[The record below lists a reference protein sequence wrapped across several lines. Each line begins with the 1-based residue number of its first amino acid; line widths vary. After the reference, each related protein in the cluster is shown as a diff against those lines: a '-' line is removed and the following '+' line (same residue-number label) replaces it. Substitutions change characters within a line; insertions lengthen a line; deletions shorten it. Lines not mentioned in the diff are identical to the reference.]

1 MVRTDEPVDARGME
15 EGTATMDADPMD
27 EQRDDEQGGPLP
39 PPVPPPPGTTASW
52 WLTPVARDPDAGH
65 AGGVVAGLCRSYGF
79 DLKTTRIALVIASLV
94 LPAIILLYVAAW
106 VLLPPRPEQA
116 VPLRDVVVDRRRLP
130 LMIAIGIA
138 LAVGSLGSF
147 GSWFLFGGLPW
158 GVGLIALGVL
168 LWAAPNIA
176 WRSRTDVPTQPL
188 PPMGSVAGHRSAPS
202 SFAPTPYASLGIPPM
217 PEPTRPACRWVPV
230 VPIAIAVAWTMVAIA
245 SIGDALDWWDA
256 SVLGVTIAFLA
267 ILQAG
272 IVLGAIVNRSWIGL
286 PFFLLLAVPMAF
298 LLITQP
304 NLDGGIGKRT
314 HAPTTLE
321 QAQQPQSL
329 GVGELTLDLSGVPA
343 TEGSIAVR
351 AEVGIGRLHVI
362 VPDDVVIE
370 LTSELGAGHL
380 VIEGDEISSGLRQS
394 AEHSDSPSVSSNADR
409 RVVALDLEV
418 GAGEIAV
425 DRSAGGEG

>member
-1 MVRTDEPVDARGME
+1 MVRTNVQADARGME
-15 EGTATMDADPMD
+15 EGTATMDSDPMD
-27 EQRDDEQGGPLP
+27 EQRDHEQGGPLP

-94 LPAIILLYVAAW
+94 LPAILLLYIAAW

-130 LMIAIGIA
+130 LMVAIGIA

-176 WRSRTDVPTQPL
+176 WRSRTDVPVQPL
-188 PPMGSVAGHRSAPS
+188 PPMGSGAGRRSAPTTY
-202 SFAPTPYASLGIPPM
+202 APLGIPPL
-217 PEPTRPACRWVPV
+217 PEPPRPVRRRIPV
-230 VPIAIAVAWTMVAIA
+230 VPIAIVVAWTMVAIA
-245 SIGDALDWWDA
+245 SIGDAVGWWDA
-256 SVLGVTIAFLA
+256 PVLGITIAFLA

-272 IVLGAIVNRSWIGL
+272 IVLGAIVNRSWIGV
-286 PFFLLLAVPMAF
+286 PFFLLLAVPMTF

-314 HAPTTLE
+314 HAPTTIE

-329 GVGELTLDLSGVPA
+329 GVGELTLDLTGVPA
-343 TEGSIAVR
+343 AEGSLAVR

-362 VPDDVVIE
+362 VPDDAVIE
-370 LTSELGAGHL
+370 VTTELGGGHV

-394 AEHSDSPSVSSNADR
+394 AERTDVPSVSSNADR

-425 DRSAGGEG
+425 DRSAGGQG